1 MSGRRIAT
9 HLLLLLPAL
18 ACGREAHAYRPF
30 DGTDAAVAEPGVL
43 ELELGPIQYF
53 EAGSTPVLISP
64 DFVINYG
71 IGERWELVLQG
82 RLAHELLPDSQG
94 PDLINN
100 GVFLKSVLREGVL
113 QDKPGPS
120 IATEFGLL
128 LPSTRDDPGT
138 GASLALIVSQR
149 WRDLTL
155 HLNAEVAMTRHQF
168 PDTAYS
174 VIIEGPYTW
183 PVRPVAEFLYDR
195 EFGGSETG
203 SGLVGAIWQV
213 NDKLAVDFALR
224 GGWIDGVA
232 FKEVRAG
239 VTMDF
244 ALLSGARR

>member
-1 MSGRRIAT
+1 MSARRGVARI
-9 HLLLLLPAL
+9 LLPVLAIGWSQAAL
-18 ACGREAHAYRPF
+18 AYRPF
-30 DGTDAAVAEPGVL
+30 NGTDAAVADPGQI

-53 EAGSTPVLISP
+53 ELGQAPTLFSP
-64 DFVINYG
+64 DVVFNYG

-94 PDLINN
+94 PNLIDN
-100 GVFLKSVLREGVL
+100 GVFLKGILREGSL

-128 LPSTRDDPGT
+128 LPATRDDPGT

-149 WRDLTL
+149 WQDLTL
-155 HLNAEVAMTRHQF
+155 HLNAEVAMSRHQF
-168 PDTAYS
+168 VDTAYS
-174 VIIEGPYTW
+174 VIIEGPYSW
-183 PVRPVAEFLYDR
+183 PVRPVAEFFYER
-195 EFGGSETG
+195 EFGGSEIG

-213 NDKLAVDFALR
+213 RDNLSIDFALR

-239 VTMDF
+239 VTIGF
-244 ALLSGARR
+244 GVF